1 MVEYEN
7 IDLPRCERKCI
18 FNGVEQDFGTES
30 CPIESQI
37 KEEIC
42 RKEICCDQ
50 GYNANYTTK
59 QCENYNEC
67 NDRHGS

>member
-1 MVEYEN
+1 M
-7 IDLPRCERKCI
+7 
-18 FNGVEQDFGTES
+18 EQDFGTES

-42 RKEICCDQ
+42 REEICCDQ

-59 QCENYNEC
+59 QCDNYNEC